1 MKTNAVVSRTTREA
15 ALLVTLSA
23 LLVAGCGGGLP
34 PVESTGV
41 EATTDDHAD
50 ERIVR
55 INDADLEQLGIE
67 IAVAGP
73 GRLAV
78 TAELPGEVQVNGD
91 RMAHVAP
98 RVGGVVREVMASLG
112 NTVRRGQL
120 LAILESRELADAK
133 AAYLAAAERLRMAD
147 ATYSREERLFVSK
160 VSSEQD
166 YLDAR
171 QLRAEGRIE
180 FRTAEQKLLALG
192 VTADEIERLPDSH
205 DVALTDYR
213 LLAPFD
219 GTVIDRHITL
229 GETVAAETPVFT
241 VADLSSVWIDL
252 SVYQRDIG
260 AVRSGQ
266 RVWVETNHGDEAELV
281 IDFVQPLVGEETRT
295 ALARIIAPN
304 PDGRWH
310 PGCFVKAVVATS
322 AEDEARVVVSDT
334 AVIRMADGDDV
345 VFVVTGK
352 GFEPRVVTLGL
363 RSDRAD
369 RNRLRPRSRR
379 SLRRAGRVQ
388 PEGRARQ
395 RCVRRRPRALRT
407 EMQRFIDAILSSRLL
422 VIVLAVLVMIAGLFS
437 YTRLPVDAFPDVS
450 PNLVQVFTLTE
461 GLAPE
466 EIEKYVTFPVEVA
479 MNGLPGVEKTRSVSN
494 FGLSVVNIY
503 FAEDID
509 IYFARQLV
517 GERLQEAREQIPEG
531 FGDPEMGPIATGMGL
546 VLFYYLEDTTGRYTL
561 EELRTIQDW
570 LIKFQLQT
578 VPGVTEVLGIGG
590 WEKQFHVEVDPTSL
604 LRYDVSLETVIDAIR
619 ANNLNVGA
627 QFIER
632 NAEELVVRS
641 VGLAT
646 GIRDLRQIVVKAVDG
661 TPVFL
666 ADLAE
671 IKVGGAVRRGLQTR
685 DGIGEVVA
693 GQVIKLYG
701 ANSSSVIGAVEA
713 RLLEINEILPEGV
726 RIVPYYEQKSLVDA
740 AVRTVTRA
748 LIVGIALVTLV
759 LLVFMGGLR
768 ASVVVALSIPFSIL
782 VALIGMRLFGLSA
795 NLMSFGGL
803 AIAIGMMVDGTIV
816 MVENIDRMLRQAD
829 PSESRLAIIASAAA
843 EVGRPILFAIS
854 IIVIVFLPLFSL
866 QGVEGKTF
874 RPLAYTVVMAMIGS
888 LVYSLV
894 VAPVLASLLMRRPRQ
909 GGVNASD
916 RVVAALDRAYRP
928 ILAFFAD
935 HRRAAV
941 VLALSLMVIGGSG
954 AAAARVRVHADPP
967 GGDPRP
973 PVDHGAV
980 HRPHR
985 EHQGRAPGGT
995 APHGTR
1001 RGGLGGDPDRSRR
1014 GRRPHRSGQQ
1024 RRDVS
1029 PAHTAQRVAGRHAAR
1044 TRGSDPRSSRGDSR
1058 GVDQFHPADSDGGRG
1073 AARRGSGRARHQALR
1088 R

>member
-1 MKTNAVVSRTTREA
+1 
-15 ALLVTLSA
+15 
-23 LLVAGCGGGLP
+23 
-34 PVESTGV
+34 
-41 EATTDDHAD
+41 
-50 ERIVR
+50 
-55 INDADLEQLGIE
+55 
-67 IAVAGP
+67 
-73 GRLAV
+73 
-78 TAELPGEVQVNGD
+78 
-91 RMAHVAP
+91 
-98 RVGGVVREVMASLG
+98 
-112 NTVRRGQL
+112 
-120 LAILESRELADAK
+120 
-133 AAYLAAAERLRMAD
+133 
-147 ATYSREERLFVSK
+147 
-160 VSSEQD
+160 
-166 YLDAR
+166 
-171 QLRAEGRIE
+171 
-180 FRTAEQKLLALG
+180 
-192 VTADEIERLPDSH
+192 
-205 DVALTDYR
+205 
-213 LLAPFD
+213 
-219 GTVIDRHITL
+219 
-229 GETVAAETPVFT
+229 
-241 VADLSSVWIDL
+241 
-252 SVYQRDIG
+252 
-260 AVRSGQ
+260 
-266 RVWVETNHGDEAELV
+266 
-281 IDFVQPLVGEETRT
+281 
-295 ALARIIAPN
+295 
-304 PDGRWH
+304 
-310 PGCFVKAVVATS
+310 
-322 AEDEARVVVSDT
+322 
-334 AVIRMADGDDV
+334 
-345 VFVVTGK
+345 
-352 GFEPRVVTLGL
+352 
-363 RSDRAD
+363 
-369 RNRLRPRSRR
+369 
-379 SLRRAGRVQ
+379 
-388 PEGRARQ
+388 
-395 RCVRRRPRALRT
+395 
-407 EMQRFIDAILSSRLL
+407 MQRFIDTILSSRLL
-422 VIVLAVLVMIAGLFS
+422 IIVMTVLVMAAGWLS

-479 MNGLPGVEKTRSVSN
+479 MNGLPGVSKTRSVSN

-503 FAEDID
+503 FAEDVD

-546 VLFYYLEDTTGRYTL
+546 VLFYYLEDTTGRHTL

-701 ANSSSVIGAVEA
+701 ANSSSVIGAVET
-713 RLLEINEILPEGV
+713 RLEEINEILPEGV

-782 VALIGMRLFGLSA
+782 VALIGMRFFGLSA

-816 MVENIDRMLRQAD
+816 MVENIDRLLRQAD
-829 PSESRLAIIASAAA
+829 PGESRPAVIARAAV

-894 VAPVLASLLMRRPRQ
+894 VAPVLASLLMRRPRP

-941 VLALSLMVIGGSG
+941 VLALSLMVIGGLVLPQLGSEFTPTLQEG
-954 AAAARVRVHADPP
+954 TLVLRLTMAPSIALTESTEVALRVERRLMELDEVESVVT
-967 GGDPRP
+967 RI
-973 PVDHGAV
+973 
-980 HRPHR
+980 
-985 EHQGRAPGGT
+985 GRGEVG
-995 APHGTR
+995 
-1001 RGGLGGDPDRSRR
+1001 
-1014 GRRPHRSGQQ
+1014 
-1024 RRDVS
+1024 
-1029 PAHTAQRVAGRHAAR
+1029 AHTDPINSAEMYLLLKPRNEWRVGTQLELEEVIRHHLGEIPGVLTSFTQPIQMAVEELLEGVRAELAIKLFGDDLEQLKTKADEIAAVV
-1044 TRGSDPRSSRGDSR
+1044 G
-1058 GVDQFHPADSDGGRG
+1058 GVRG
-1073 AARRGSGRARHQALR
+1073 AADIQTDQITGTPQLLIRIDREAVARWGLSVEHVQGVIRAAVGGETAGQVFEGVRRFDIVVRYPEADRNTPEAIASIIVPTPEGAKIQLSQLTEMREIVGPRQITREGGQRFVSVQCNVVDRDIGSFVAEAKEAIGREVDLPPGYLATWGGQFELQQQANRRLALVVPVTLLLIFILLYTSFNSLKSSLLILLNIPLALVGGVVALWISGQNLSVPASVGFIALFGIALENGMVLVSYLNQLVKRGVPVAEAAILAASGRLRAVLMTAVTTALGLLPLLLATGTGSEVQR
-1088 R
+1088 PLATVVIGGLFTSTLLTLLVLPAIYPWFREKSES